1 MREFPSRPQPLD
13 QADGLRR
20 LFAHA
25 QVRFVPVVSNPHVA
39 FGGVMLE
46 RLCTAFGE
54 LGKRS
59 LVVDASERASA
70 HDEMAL
76 LDLAACVEPLSPQ
89 VSYLAARGLPL
100 RFVDAQ
106 GSTHSFLRA
115 VADAA
120 PAAEVVLVYAPASEH
135 CRLFARHGDTRA
147 VRPLLLADDRPASVT
162 HAYGAMKLLTQ
173 RAGLVVHDLLLGAA
187 PQSPRAERIAMQIA
201 TCADDFLGAVL
212 RDWVQLDPADDPR
225 ERATP
230 ALRRLVREMLVAD
243 TMGEPVAQA
252 DFTQHGAMHGAR
264 APLPGGR
271 AATTAALA
279 H

>member
-1 MREFPSRPQPLD
+1 MRELPSRPQPLD

-46 RLCTAFGE
+46 RLCSAFGE

-59 LVVDASERASA
+59 LVVDASERAGV

-76 LDLAACVEPLSPQ
+76 LDLSSCVESLSPQ

-106 GSTHSFLRA
+106 GSTHSFLQA

-120 PAAEVVLVYAPASEH
+120 PQAEVVLVYAPAAEH

-147 VRPLLLADDRPASVT
+147 VRPLLLADDRPTSVT

-187 PQSPRAERIAMQIA
+187 PQSPRAERIAMQLA

-212 RDWVQLDPADDPR
+212 RDWVQLDPAASPR

-243 TMGEPVAQA
+243 AMGEPVAQA
-252 DFTQHGAMHGAR
+252 EFTHHGPGHDLR
-264 APLPGGR
+264 PPLPRQR
-271 AATTAALA
+271 AAMPAALA

>member
-1 MREFPSRPQPLD
+1 MRELPSRPQPLD

-70 HDEMAL
+70 HAEMAL
-76 LDLAACVEPLSPQ
+76 LDLSSCVEALSPQ

-100 RFVDAQ
+100 RFVDAH
-106 GSTHSFLRA
+106 GSTHSFLQA

-120 PAAEVVLVYAPASEH
+120 PQAEVVLVYAPAAEH

-212 RDWVQLDPADDPR
+212 RDWVQLDPATDPR

-243 TMGEPVAQA
+243 AMGEPVANA
-252 DFTQHGAMHGAR
+252 EFTQHAPGLDAHRQARRASAAM
-264 APLPGGR
+264 P
-271 AATTAALA
+271 AALA